1 MNKKY
6 FKENDKFILIACLCY
21 LSTKAVGYEKGS
33 LTKSCQVMGKKYD
46 IRHEKLMSYTSF
58 IKYVNGIN
66 KSSFRIGKRRLL
78 LINMLKNMVFSEI
91 EELLTLI
98 ANSEDKYFDLLLYLT
113 AKRENKN

>member
-1 MNKKY
+1 MKNKY
-6 FKENDKFILIACLCY
+6 FKENDKLVLIAYLCY

-46 IRHEKLMSYTSF
+46 IRHERLMPLTSF

-66 KSSFRIGKRRLL
+66 LSSFRIGKRRLL

-98 ANSEDKYFDLLLYLT
+98 ANSEDKYFDLLEFLISE
-113 AKRENKN
+113 KNK